1 MLGSLDFWP
10 QGKKL
15 VYSSKPLLQK
25 NGGLNFLLRY
35 NYDTKYLKHLPIFHR
50 NILEYFRDLKSLYG
64 SNQAQDIILFNNID
78 ILVGETPVYI
88 SECFKKGIVSIR
100 DLLSDDGNFLTFQ
113 EFTDKYPCK
122 TNFLQYYQII
132 NAIPK
137 DILLKAKSLDSFDK
151 SSFVSNNTVFNLNDT
166 LQIHLEK
173 AKSRVF
179 FISYSMTKLTQS
191 IKQAPQNGVSTFRLT
206 MILGQRFLNL

>member
-1 MLGSLDFWP
+1 MSAISGDALGRR
-10 QGKKL
+10 GKKL

-25 NGGLNFLLRY
+25 NGGLNFLLRC
-35 NYDTKYLKHLPIFHR
+35 NYDTKYLKHLPIFYR

-64 SNQAQDIILFNNID
+64 SNQAQDVILFNNKD

-88 SECFKKGIVSIR
+88 SEWFKNGIVSIR
-100 DLLSDDGNFLTFQ
+100 DLLNDDGNFLTFQ

-122 TNFLQYYQII
+122 TNLLQYYQII

-137 DILLKAKSLDSFDK
+137 DLLLKAKSFDSFDK
-151 SSFVSNNTVFNLNDT
+151 LPFVSNDTVFNLNDT

-173 AKSRVF
+173 QNQEF
-179 FISYSMTKLTQS
+179 FISYSITKLTQS
-191 IKQAPQNGVSTFRLT
+191 IKQAPKNGVSTSR
-206 MILGQRFLNL
+206 